1 MRAASPDGLEIK
13 LRALKLP
20 SFIAHH
26 GEVGRR
32 AEKGGWG
39 FDRYLDEQLRDPA
52 FAVRV
57 KSAGEAWDV
66 ALQIAALREKAGL
79 SQKDLAKLLRT
90 SQQQISR
97 LESPG
102 YEGHSLSML
111 RRVASVLRARVRVVF
126 EPAARKNRMHIAESR
141 ASYGTKRKKTKG
153 G

>member
-1 MRAASPDGLEIK
+1 MR
-13 LRALKLP
+13 RTN
-20 SFIAHH
+20 
-26 GEVGRR
+26 
-32 AEKGGWG
+32 
-39 FDRYLDEQLRDPA
+39 FDHYLDEQLRDPA
-52 FAVRV
+52 FAARF

-97 LESPG
+97 LESPS

-126 EPAARKNRMHIAESR
+126 EPAARKRRMHVAESP
-141 ASYGTKRKKTKG
+141 ASYGTKRKKIKRG
-153 G
+153 